1 MISNQSHIVINS
13 VCVLFVTDWT
23 KHHNSEELASLSML
37 GHECADATETIIV
50 TKSMSTADVDASH
63 SSITA
68 HIEMKQLPTLLQ
80 EASKH
85 ARMGSNLG
93 LPICLRLAAAM
104 HGSVGLAEVRCILI
118 QCCE

>member
-1 MISNQSHIVINS
+1 MLFHTISNQSYIVVIIA
-13 VCVLFVTDWT
+13 CLLLVTDWT
-23 KHHNSEELASLSML
+23 KHHNSEELARML
-37 GHECADATETIIV
+37 GHECADATETIFA
-50 TKSMSTADVDASH
+50 TKSMSTSDVDASH

-68 HIEMKQLPTLLQ
+68 PAEMKQLPTLLQ

-104 HGSVGLAEVRCILI
+104 HGSVGQAAVRCS
-118 QCCE
+118 QR